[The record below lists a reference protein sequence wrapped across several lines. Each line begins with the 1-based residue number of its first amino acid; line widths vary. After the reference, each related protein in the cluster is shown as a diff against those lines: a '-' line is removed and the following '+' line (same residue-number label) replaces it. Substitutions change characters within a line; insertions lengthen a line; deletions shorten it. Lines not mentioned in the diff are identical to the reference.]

1 VSYRPKL
8 IATDLDGT
16 ICPHDKPIS
25 ERTIQTLTKAH
36 ESGVKIYFV
45 TGRPPRW
52 MKQIKDAFYFGEA
65 ICSNGAML
73 WDIQGEKVIE
83 EWRITPAD
91 LRETVIRL
99 RKALPDVHFAF
110 ENHGDFR
117 REKRYIARWDVGV
130 DNEGMDD
137 ILDHAENGAVKLL
150 VRGSD
155 KLFDS
160 DELLA
165 AAHRVVG
172 DIVTVTHSN
181 PWESLLEISAHG
193 VTKGDT
199 LATLCERMKIDRE
212 DVVAFGDN
220 PNDFSMLEFAG
231 RSYAMSDGHPDA
243 IKYATATAPPCDEDG
258 VAQVVEELLNLPA
271 RSEQI

>member
-1 VSYRPKL
+1 MSFRPKL

-16 ICPHDKPIS
+16 ICPHAAPIS
-25 ERTIQTLTKAH
+25 KRTIATLTRAH
-36 ESGVKIYFV
+36 EMGVKVFFV

-52 MKQIKDAFYFGEA
+52 MGQIKEAFNFGQA
-65 ICSNGAML
+65 ICSNGGQL
-73 WDIQGEKVIE
+73 WDLQEEKVLE
-83 EWRITPAD
+83 EWRISPKD
-91 LRETVIRL
+91 MREAITRL
-99 RKALPDVHFAF
+99 RKSIPDIYFAF

-117 REKRYIARWDVGV
+117 REKNYVARWDVGV
-130 DNEGMDD
+130 DETGVDD
-137 ILDHAENGAVKLL
+137 ILDYIDNGAIKLL
-150 VRGSD
+150 ARGSD
-155 KLFDS
+155 KLFNS

-165 AAHRVVG
+165 VAQREVG

-193 VTKGDT
+193 VSKGET
-199 LATLCERMKIDRE
+199 LAVICERLQIDRE

-231 RSYAMSDGHPDA
+231 RSYIMSDGHPDG

-258 VAQVVEELLNLPA
+258 VAQVVEELLDLSP
-271 RSEQI
+271 RL